1 MRTAKYLLAT
11 ALALGMIA
19 NAFATRADDA
29 KPKHTVKEIMKLAHK
44 DGLYNK
50 VKGGAASKEEKTELA
65 ELYADMVKNKAEK
78 GDPESWK
85 QKCEALAS
93 AAKDVAEDKPD
104 ALAKLKAANNC
115 GACHNAHRAKK

>member
-11 ALALGMIA
+11 TLALGMIA
-19 NAFATRADDA
+19 NAFATREDDG

-65 ELYADMVKNKAEK
+65 ELYGDLVKNTPKK
-78 GDPESWK
+78 GDAESWK
-85 QKCEALAS
+85 QKCDALAS
-93 AAKDVAEDKPD
+93 AAKDVAEEKPG
-104 ALAKLKAANNC
+104 ALDKLKAVNNC
-115 GACHNAHRAKK
+115 GGCHKAHK